1 MQSEVEVLAPAGSI
15 EAFTAAVNAGADAI
29 YMGVD
34 RYNARTMSKNF
45 SIEEYETCILEAHK
59 RGVKVYLTLNTLMK
73 DSEIKDALKIVVRL
87 YSVGLDAVILQDLGL
102 ALTLHKL
109 LPNLAMHASTQMSVY
124 SKEQVEFLASLGFK
138 RVVLARELSIEEI
151 KEICSS
157 TNVEIEVFVHGAL
170 CVSVSGQCN
179 MSRLIGARSANRG
192 SCAQPC
198 RQKYS
203 LYKRGEASPVISSK
217 YILSK
222 KDIWGLD
229 LVPELIEAGVKS
241 LKIEGRNKFPEYVAE
256 ATRLYKKRVTEEV
269 TDIEKCE
276 LLQVFNRSGKAY
288 GYLKGVGY
296 KESISV
302 DTPKNVGLVLGK
314 VQGVRKNFIKVKLQ
328 ECINLHD
335 GIEVYS
341 DSVISTIVT
350 CIKDENGNIVNCQM
364 NKGDDVWLGD
374 INGKCKVG
382 DKVFKTTDSQVIS
395 RLNSEFVRKLTR
407 KTECDIK
414 VFVNADLP
422 VKVEANTSNSSV
434 IYESDIVPQKSI
446 NHALTETEIKEAFQ
460 KTQDT
465 FVDFN
470 VSVCLDDELYL
481 SKAELNRFRREVI
494 EKLEN
499 LYVVDIDVTKE
510 LREIENKL
518 YLSEPKVKDG
528 LSSGIN
534 KKRDSLYIYK
544 YKPNKNYIEE
554 YSKVYGEKPIRIYIA
569 ADDFVIHE
577 KDILQKYANVV
588 DVFFTI
594 PNVTFKKL
602 NRYILNNL
610 ERLVSCGVKGVL
622 VGSFQ
627 YMSIIQRLKKAYN
640 ITVVANDSLNITNKH
655 TIHYL
660 KSFGFDEFTLSLELF
675 DDEIKDMLSVGKLE
689 LTENLACAMT
699 SRYCI
704 LGSLVSERKS
714 ESDVCSRPCMQGEYY
729 IKDTFGKEYAIVCDN
744 IDCVMRLIR
753 NKARYE
759 KEIEDAVSIRHVWL

>member
-15 EAFTAAVNAGADAI
+15 EAFTAAINAGADAV

-45 SIEEYETCILEAHK
+45 SIEEYEACILEAHK
-59 RGVKVYLTLNTLMK
+59 RAVKVYLTLNTLMK
-73 DSEIKDALKIVVRL
+73 DSEIKDALKIVADL

-109 LPNLAMHASTQMSVY
+109 FPDLAMHASTQMSVY

-151 KEICSS
+151 KEICNS

-179 MSRLIGARSANRG
+179 MSRLIGSRSANRG

-203 LYKRGEASPVISSK
+203 LYKRGEASPVIANK

-269 TDIEKCE
+269 TDMEKRE

-288 GYLKGVGY
+288 GYLKGVRY
-296 KESISV
+296 KESVSL
-302 DTPKNVGLVLGK
+302 DTPKNVGLMLGNVL
-314 VQGVRKNFIKVKLQ
+314 GVRKNFIKVKLQ
-328 ECINLHD
+328 ECVNLHD

-350 CIKDENGNIVNCQM
+350 CIKDENGNIVNAQM
-364 NKGDDVWLGD
+364 NKGDFVWLGD
-374 INGKCKVG
+374 INGKCKIG

-395 RLNSEFVRKLTR
+395 RLNSEFVKKLTR
-407 KTECDIK
+407 KTKCDI
-414 VFVNADLP
+414 DIS
-422 VKVEANTSNSSV
+422 VKSNSPVTVKAGIANKSIV
-434 IYESDIVPQKSI
+434 YESEVVPQKSM
-446 NHALTETEIKEAFQ
+446 NHKLTESEIKEAFQ

-470 VSVCLDDELYL
+470 VTCDLDDDLYL
-481 SKAELNRFRREVI
+481 SKAELNCVRREVI

-499 LYVVDIDVTKE
+499 MYAVVLDVSSE
-510 LREIENKL
+510 LDQIENISAKL
-518 YLSEPKVKDG
+518 E
-528 LSSGIN
+528 SGRS
-534 KKRDSLYIYK
+534 KSYTKQDSLYVYK
-544 YKPNKNYIEE
+544 YSTKKDYFDEYKKRYGACLTRLYINASAFLLYEQ
-554 YSKVYGEKPIRIYIA
+554 
-569 ADDFVIHE
+569 
-577 KDILQKYANVV
+577 DIFEKYANHVELFV
-588 DVFFTI
+588 SI
-594 PNVTFKKL
+594 PSVTLKNL

-610 ERLVSCGVKGVL
+610 ERLVEMGVKGVL
-622 VGSFQ
+622 VGNLQ
-627 YMSIIQRLKKAYN
+627 YTKLLKDLKAKYN
-640 ITVVANDSLNITNKH
+640 IKLVADGGLNITNTF
-655 TIHYL
+655 TIKYL
-660 KSFGFDEFTLSLELF
+660 KEFGFDTFTLSLELS
-675 DDEIKDMLSVGKLE
+675 DEDIKSMIGKENIE
-689 LTENLACAMT
+689 LTENLASAMT

-704 LGSLVSERKS
+704 LGSFVANRENAKNI
-714 ESDVCSRPCMQGEYY
+714 CTRPCTKGKYY
-729 IKDTFGKEYAIVCDN
+729 IKDAFGKEYDIVCDSV
-744 IDCVMRLIR
+744 DCIMTLVR
-753 NKARYE
+753 NKSRYE
-759 KEIEDAVSIRHVWL
+759 EEIENKVSIRHVWL

>member
-15 EAFTAAVNAGADAI
+15 EAFTAAVNAGADAV

-45 SIEEYETCILEAHK
+45 SIEEYEACILEAHK

-73 DSEIKDALKIVVRL
+73 DSEIKDALKIVARL

-109 LPNLAMHASTQMSVY
+109 FPDLAMHASTQMSVY

-138 RVVLARELSIEEI
+138 RVVLARELSIDEI

-179 MSRLIGARSANRG
+179 MSRLIGSRSANRG

-203 LYKRGEASPVISSK
+203 LYKRGEASSVIANK

-229 LVPELIEAGVKS
+229 LVSELIEAGVKS

-256 ATRLYKKRVTEEV
+256 ATRLYKKRVTGDV
-269 TDIEKCE
+269 TDMEKRE

-288 GYLKGVGY
+288 GYLKGIGH
-296 KESISV
+296 KESVSL
-302 DTPKNVGLVLGK
+302 DTPKNVGLMLGK
-314 VQGVRKNFIKVKLQ
+314 VLDVRKNFIKVKLQ
-328 ECINLHD
+328 ECVNLHD

-350 CIKDENGNIVNCQM
+350 CIKDENGNIVNAQM
-364 NKGDDVWLGD
+364 NKGDFVWLGD

-395 RLNSEFVRKLTR
+395 RLNSEFVKKLTR
-407 KTECDIK
+407 KTKCDIEI
-414 VFVNADLP
+414 FVKENLP
-422 VKVEANTSNSSV
+422 VRVKANISNNS
-434 IYESDIVPQKSI
+434 ITYESEVVPQKSI
-446 NHALTETEIKEAFQ
+446 NHALTDTEIKEAFS

-470 VSVCLDDELYL
+470 VSCILDEGLYL
-481 SKAELNRFRREVI
+481 SKAVLNGLRRETT
-494 EKLEN
+494 ERLEN
-499 LYVVDIDVTKE
+499 MYVKNIDISKE
-510 LREIENKL
+510 LAELESMESEIKHT
-518 YLSEPKVKDG
+518 K
-528 LSSGIN
+528 SGSYI
-534 KKRDSLYIYK
+534 KQDSLYVYK
-544 YKPNKNYIEE
+544 YDSKKDYFDE
-554 YSKVYGEKPIRIYIA
+554 YKKRYGACLTRLYLPASAFLLYEQ
-569 ADDFVIHE
+569 
-577 KDILQKYANVV
+577 DIFEKYAKRVELYV
-588 DVFFTI
+588 SI
-594 PNVTFKKL
+594 PSVTLKNL
-602 NRYILNNL
+602 QRYILNDL
-610 ERLVSCGVKGVL
+610 ERLVKRGVKGVL
-622 VGSFQ
+622 VGNLQ
-627 YMSIIQRLKKAYN
+627 YTKLLKDIKAKYN
-640 ITVVANDSLNITNKH
+640 IKLVADTSLNITNSF
-655 TIHYL
+655 TIKYL
-660 KSFGFDEFTLSLELF
+660 KEFGFDTFTLSLDLS
-675 DDEIKDMLSVGKLE
+675 DDDIKCMVGKEDIE
-689 LTENLACAMT
+689 LTENLASAMV

-704 LGSLVSERKS
+704 LGSFIADRQSEK
-714 ESDVCSRPCMQGEYY
+714 DICTRPCAKDDYY
-729 IKDTFGKEYAIVCDN
+729 IKDAFGKEYDIVCDGT
-744 IDCVMRLIR
+744 DCIMTLVR

-759 KEIEDAVSIRHVWL
+759 ENIENKVSIRHMWI

>member
-15 EAFTAAVNAGADAI
+15 EAFTAAVNAGADAV
-29 YMGVD
+29 YMGVGK
-34 RYNARTMSKNF
+34 YNARTMSKNF
-45 SIEEYETCILEAHK
+45 SIEEYESCILEAHK

-73 DSEIKDALKIVVRL
+73 DSEIKDALKIVARL

-109 LPNLAMHASTQMSVY
+109 FPDLAMHASTQMSAY

-151 KEICSS
+151 KEICNS

-179 MSRLIGARSANRG
+179 MSRLIGERSANRG

-203 LYKRGEASPVISSK
+203 LYKRGEASPVISNK

-229 LVPELIEAGVKS
+229 LVPELVKAGVKS

-256 ATRLYKKRVTEEV
+256 ATRLYKKRVTSDV
-269 TDIEKCE
+269 TDMEKHE
-276 LLQVFNRSGKAY
+276 LLQVFNRSGKSE
-288 GYLKGVGY
+288 GYLKGLRY

-302 DTPKNVGLVLGK
+302 DTPKNVGLALGK
-314 VQGVRKNFIKVKLQ
+314 VLDVKGKFIKVKLQ

-350 CIKDENGNIVNCQM
+350 CIKDENGNIVNDQM
-364 NKGDDVWLGD
+364 NKGDFVWLGD

-395 RLNSEFVRKLTR
+395 RLNSEFVKKLTR
-407 KTECDIK
+407 KTKCDVDI
-414 VFVNADLP
+414 L
-422 VKVEANTSNSSV
+422 VKSNSSV
-434 IYESDIVPQKSI
+434 KVKASIANKSIVYESEVMPQKSI
-446 NHALTETEIKEAFQ
+446 NHALTESEIKEAFS

-470 VSVCLDDELYL
+470 VTCALDDGLYL
-481 SKAELNRFRREVI
+481 SKAELNCVRREVI
-494 EKLEN
+494 EKLEDMYKVM
-499 LYVVDIDVTKE
+499 LDVSSE
-510 LREIENKL
+510 LEQIENISTNLESAKSKL
-518 YLSEPKVKDG
+518 YTKQ
-528 LSSGIN
+528 
-534 KKRDSLYIYK
+534 DSLYVYK
-544 YKPNKNYIEE
+544 YSTEKNYFDE
-554 YSKVYGEKPIRIYIA
+554 YKKRYGACLTRLYIPA
-569 ADDFVIHE
+569 SE
-577 KDILQKYANVV
+577 LLLYEQDIFEKYANRTELFVS
-588 DVFFTI
+588 I
-594 PNVTFKKL
+594 PSVTLKKL

-610 ERLVSCGVKGVL
+610 ERLVRSGVKGVL
-622 VGSFQ
+622 VGNLQ
-627 YMSIIQRLKKAYN
+627 YTKLLKGLKAKYN
-640 ITVVANDSLNITNKH
+640 IKLVADGSLNITNMF
-655 TIHYL
+655 TIKYL
-660 KSFGFDEFTLSLELF
+660 KEFGFDTFTLSLELS
-675 DDEIKDMLSVGKLE
+675 DEDIKSMIGKENIE
-689 LTENLACAMT
+689 LTENLASAMT

-704 LGSLVSERKS
+704 LGSFVADRENAK
-714 ESDVCSRPCMQGEYY
+714 DICTRPCANSKYY
-729 IKDTFGKEYAIVCDN
+729 IKDAFGKEYDIVCDSV
-744 IDCVMRLIR
+744 DCIMTLVR
-753 NKARYE
+753 NKSRYE
-759 KEIEDAVSIRHVWL
+759 EPIENKVSIRHMWI